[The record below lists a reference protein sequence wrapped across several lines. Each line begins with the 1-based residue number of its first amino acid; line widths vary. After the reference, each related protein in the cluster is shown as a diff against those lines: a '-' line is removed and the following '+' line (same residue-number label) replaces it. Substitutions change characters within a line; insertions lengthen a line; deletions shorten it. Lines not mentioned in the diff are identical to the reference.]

1 MVKARTTLVEE
12 RKSTSVFMLSR
23 KPFVAPMPLHDALN
37 RVFEEHWIR
46 SLGFLVFVGLLIA

>member
-1 MVKARTTLVEE
+1 MKARTTLVEE

-23 KPFVAPMPLHDALN
+23 KPFVAPPLHDALN
-37 RVFEEHWIR
+37 RVLEERCIR

>member
-1 MVKARTTLVEE
+1 MKARTTLVEE

-23 KPFVAPMPLHDALN
+23 KPFVAPTPLHDALN
-37 RVFEEHWIR
+37 RVFEERCIR

>member
-1 MVKARTTLVEE
+1 MKARTTLVEK

-37 RVFEEHWIR
+37 RVFEERCNR